1 MAPVA
6 AVVATPL
13 AARGAILDVAR
24 MVRTIVRTRAVYH
37 RRADVRGR
45 VAVARGRGVV
55 AVAVVAVVVVRT
67 AGLRGD
73 ARTHD
78 RAQHTAYDAA
88 VTAARVVADGGAD
101 AAAHQRA
108 QDRVAGGS
116 LRGQRGDA
124 ECGGYRG
131 YH

>member
-6 AVVATPL
+6 AMVAAPF
-13 AARGAILDVAR
+13 AVRGAILDVAGVIR
-24 MVRTIVRTRAVYH
+24 TRIVRPRIVRTRAIHH
-37 RRADVRGR
+37 RWADVRGR
-45 VAVARGRGVV
+45 IAVARGRGVV

-78 RAQHTAYDAA
+78 RAEHTAYDAA

-108 QDRVAGGS
+108 QHLVAGGS

-124 ECGGYRG
+124 EG
-131 YH
+131 